1 MTQDQKT
8 AADRIGH
15 VVQTTDDAATIR
27 LKRYC
32 RETLNADLVGV
43 ANIER
48 CANAPIRMSPQGIMP
63 SARSVIVMAVH
74 HPDACIELGGR
85 SHPQD
90 IGPYRV
96 QYRMNQRLDEMSFRL
111 AGHLQ
116 RLGHEAVG
124 ILSSNSWRY
133 RGYRDLSEQFAPD
146 VSHMHMACACGLA
159 EFGYNGLAMSPE
171 FGPRNRWVTVITDA
185 EFTPTPLIEPGSV
198 CDGCMLCRKH
208 CMSGALAT
216 EIDGW
221 NEVHIEEKV
230 YRYAKKNL
238 WRCAWGEHF
247 DLDLDLDLPE
257 AVTPATIENAIATH
271 GLRGGEMGS
280 CLRYCLP
287 PNRRRFEREY
297 TDAPRRNRNVTPT
310 DEVLPKRS
318 LLDRLN
324 ALADARGADGL
335 VVSKVAEGEMD
346 AFLPGA
352 KRGLTVVVR
361 RPASAVEHADDV
373 IERILT
379 QASYDLTR
387 ELERNGYDAICETD
401 HDEDRFRAGIDA
413 DDGEIVTQ
421 TVLTTCPLE
430 PTPLWI
436 APPRAAS
443 PLTPEILLA
452 EAGEAVEGLL
462 HGVAD
467 ATDLDAVADQLAPHW
482 ENERELV
489 AEDRVG
495 WENRFG
501 PMDPVVTE
509 KPVEITSPSALLP
522 GARSVLVLG
531 LPLHREAVACTGR
544 PPAEAPGPMALQ
556 QYESQVLLR
565 FAAWR
570 VVRMLES
577 AGHRACVSSDLLGA
591 GSVTGNPRGP
601 QPDAFCNRFAAT
613 AAGFAHLGRCGQPIH
628 PEHGSNLR
636 TISIVT
642 DAPLTASD
650 PLSDEHRPACE
661 GCSLCVDRCPVGA
674 FSETV
679 SVDIAGREQTF
690 RRIDRRR
697 CDWAKRYSLIA
708 ESGTAH
714 LGWDLTIEPP
724 EQITPDALAD
734 ALRQLPGIERHRP
747 CNAELCVLACPHTGG
762 GRNTK

>member
-1 MTQDQKT
+1 MLQEHDMGTGY
-8 AADRIGH
+8 AGPASEM
-15 VVQTTDDAATIR
+15 TDDAATVR
-27 LKRYC
+27 MKRYC

-48 CANAPIRMSPQGIMP
+48 CANAPTRMSPQGIMP

-111 AGHLQ
+111 AGYLQ

-146 VSHMHMACACGLA
+146 ISHMHMACAAGLA
-159 EFGYNGLAMSPE
+159 EFGYSGLAMSPE
-171 FGPRNRWVTVITDA
+171 FGPRNRWVSVITDA
-185 EFTPTPLIEPGSV
+185 VFTPTPLIEPGSV

-208 CMSGALAT
+208 CMSAALAT

-221 NEVHIEEKV
+221 NEVHIEDKV

-257 AVTPATIENAIATH
+257 KVTPETIENAIATH

-287 PNRRRFEREY
+287 PARRRFQREY
-297 TDAPRRNRNVTPT
+297 SDAPRRNRDVTCGDAANPN
-310 DEVLPKRS
+310 RS
-318 LLDRLN
+318 LQDRLN
-324 ALADARGADGL
+324 ALADARGADGV
-335 VVSKVAEGEMD
+335 VVSELAEGEMD

-352 KRGLTVVVR
+352 RRGLSVVVR
-361 RPASAVEHADDV
+361 LPASTVTQADDIV
-373 IERILT
+373 DRILT
-379 QASYDLTR
+379 QTAYDLTR

-401 HDEDRFRAGIDA
+401 HKEGRFQRLINA
-413 DDGEIVTQ
+413 DGRKIATQ
-421 TVLTTCPLE
+421 TVLTTCPLQ
-430 PTPLWI
+430 PTPLRI
-436 APPRAAS
+436 APPRTVS
-443 PLTPEILLA
+443 PLTTEALMA

-467 ATDLDAVADQLAPHW
+467 ATDLDAVADQLATHW
-482 ENERELV
+482 EGERELV
-489 AEDRVG
+489 VEDRVG

-509 KPVEITSPSALLP
+509 RPVEVTAPGAVLP

-544 PPAEAPGPMALQ
+544 SPAEAPGPMALQ

-570 VVRMLES
+570 VVRTLES
-577 AGHRACVSSDLLGA
+577 AGHRACVTSDLLGT
-591 GSVTGNPRGP
+591 GSLTGNPRGP

-613 AAGFAHLGRCGQPIH
+613 AAGLAHLGRCGQPIH
-628 PEHGSNLR
+628 PEHGSNIR

-642 DAPLTASD
+642 DTPLPASG
-650 PLSDEHRPACE
+650 PLCDEHRPACE
-661 GCSLCVDRCPVGA
+661 DCSLCVDRCPVGA
-674 FSETV
+674 FAETV
-679 SVDIAGREQTF
+679 SVDIAGRRETF

-697 CDWAKRYSLIA
+697 CDWAKRYSLVA
-708 ESGTAH
+708 ESGTAC

-724 EQITPDALAD
+724 EQITPEDLAD

-747 CNAELCVLACPHTGG
+747 CNAELCVLACPYT
-762 GRNTK
+762 R